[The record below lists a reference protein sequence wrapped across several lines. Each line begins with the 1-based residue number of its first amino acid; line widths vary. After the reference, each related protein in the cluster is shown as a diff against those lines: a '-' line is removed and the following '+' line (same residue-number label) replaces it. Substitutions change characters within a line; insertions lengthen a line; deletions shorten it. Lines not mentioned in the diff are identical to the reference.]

1 MSTRQAIADALSSI
15 DGVNGVPA
23 PPDVLAPG
31 SAWPTWISAGLGTG
45 CALTDTWHVF
55 IVLPNPSM
63 IATVEAGDALVQQ
76 AWAAL
81 MDLGEVSVVDAAT
94 LTQADPAGAG
104 QTLPGLRYTLTTLG
118 DRST

>member
-1 MSTRQAIADALSSI
+1 MSTRAAIAAALSTV
-15 DGVNGVPA
+15 DGVAGMTA

-31 SAWPTWISAGLGTG
+31 AGWPTWVSAGIGTA

-55 IVLPNPSM
+55 VVLPNATM
-63 IATVEAGDALVQQ
+63 AATVEAGDPLVQTV
-76 AWAAL
+76 WAVL

-104 QTLPGLRYTLTTLG
+104 QSLPGLRFTLTTVG